1 LLSADDGVDSVYPDL
16 ALQGDRAALTWFD
29 SRDGNREV
37 YLYAGP
43 VSELDRP
50 IDGHAVRVTQTPG
63 ASIGAY
69 VSWNAGRIGL
79 AWCDNSGG
87 HQRVFIQSFD
97 QNGSALRPAVPLT
110 DGRLEGLIPSII
122 PWRNGFAVGWNE
134 RLAAPGLHG
143 HASTISS
150 FAALR
155 LLPAGTA
162 PMPVPQSITQAV
174 ANPDRPAADRERDTR
189 DRPVEVL
196 AFLGLRPGMRVFDL
210 NAATGYYTEILA
222 RAVGPAGH
230 VIAHNHPGA
239 TAMLGEA
246 ALTQRY
252 KQQRLPN
259 VELLTARHAELRLEP
274 GSLDMVLMS
283 MVYHDTYWQEPG
295 VDWGPIDQQAL
306 LREFFAAL
314 RPGGIV
320 GVIDHVADA
329 GTDPR
334 TVAHA
339 LHRIDPEV
347 VKRDFARA
355 GFVLEAESN
364 ALRRAG
370 DDHRLGVFD
379 PAIVGRTDR
388 FVMRFRRP

>member
-1 LLSADDGVDSVYPDL
+1 
-16 ALQGDRAALTWFD
+16 
-29 SRDGNREV
+29 
-37 YLYAGP
+37 
-43 VSELDRP
+43 
-50 IDGHAVRVTQTPG
+50 
-63 ASIGAY
+63 
-69 VSWNAGRIGL
+69 
-79 AWCDNSGG
+79 
-87 HQRVFIQSFD
+87 
-97 QNGSALRPAVPLT
+97 
-110 DGRLEGLIPSII
+110 
-122 PWRNGFAVGWNE
+122 
-134 RLAAPGLHG
+134 
-143 HASTISS
+143 
-150 FAALR
+150 
-155 LLPAGTA
+155 
-162 PMPVPQSITQAV
+162 
-174 ANPDRPAADRERDTR
+174 
-189 DRPVEVL
+189 
-196 AFLGLRPGMRVFDL
+196 
-210 NAATGYYTEILA
+210 
-222 RAVGPAGH
+222 
-230 VIAHNHPGA
+230 
-239 TAMLGEA
+239 
-246 ALTQRY
+246 LTQRY